1 MKAVPVN
8 VEVFYSEMCPY
19 CPAAIKLVR
28 EVNAK
33 FSDIIVEEVDTST
46 SEGMT
51 KAAKYQIVS
60 VPTIVI
66 NGEVA
71 FVGVPGKAELTEA
84 VETKLKTP

>member
-1 MKAVPVN
+1 MPVN

-19 CPAAIKLVR
+19 CPAAIKLVH

-33 FSDIIVEEVDTST
+33 FSDIIVEEVNTST
-46 SEGMT
+46 SEGMAKT
-51 KAAKYQIVS
+51 EKYQIFS

-66 NGEVA
+66 NGKVA
-71 FVGVPGKAELTEA
+71 FVGVPNKDELIEA